1 MKKKILVV
9 VDSLNGGAG
18 NMAQI
23 LVKYLS
29 QSSDV
34 NLLLMNYVESNIK
47 YGVNEAIILKFDS
60 GKTKKIRYIIKAINY
75 LKKLFKHNKY
85 DIVVSLLDNNNTLCG
100 LSLYFNK
107 KVKLI
112 VSERS
117 NPLVIMPSNKMWTIL
132 RRIGYKRAD
141 YVSVQFDEFKTFDN
155 ARFLNKCV
163 ETPNIILSV
172 PYKREEKKSGVIK
185 FVSCA
190 RFAPIKRFDLMIK
203 MFKKVHDI
211 NPNTELNICGDGS
224 DREKII
230 KLIDDLNLSNCVK
243 LLGNTKDVYSVLK
256 ECDIY
261 LMTSKQEGFPNA
273 LSEGLATGLSAIV
286 FKCHNGISKLVVNE
300 YNGFCVEESNEDE
313 FVNKCLLLSNDYE
326 KINRFGKNS
335 IEIANKY
342 SPENILEI
350 WEKIIF

>member
-47 YGVNEAIILKFDS
+47 YGVNEKIILKFDS

-85 DIVVSLLDNNNTLCG
+85 DVVVSFLDNNNTLCG

-132 RRIGYKRAD
+132 RRIAYKRAD

-155 ARFLNKCV
+155 SRFLNKCV
-163 ETPNIILSV
+163 ETPNIILPAPV
-172 PYKREEKKSGVIK
+172 KRQSKNDGVVK

-190 RFAPIKRFDLMIK
+190 RFAQIKRFDLMIK
-203 MFKKVHDI
+203 LFKKVNDS
-211 NPNTELNICGDGS
+211 NPNTELYICGDGPEK
-224 DREKII
+224 DKII
-230 KLIDDLNLSNCVK
+230 NLINELELINSVK
-243 LLGNTKDVYSVLK
+243 LLGKTNDVYNVLK
-256 ECDIY
+256 ECDVY
-261 LMTSKQEGFPNA
+261 LMTSEQEGFPNA
-273 LSEGLATGLSAIV
+273 LSEALAVGLSAVV
-286 FKCHNGISKLVVNE
+286 FKCHDGISKLVVNDF
-300 YNGFCVEESNEDE
+300 NGFCINDGDE
-313 FVNKCLLLSNDYE
+313 NGFVDKCVQLSNDYQL
-326 KINRFGKNS
+326 INSFGKNS
-335 IEIANKY
+335 IEIADKY
-342 SPENILEI
+342 NPEKVLEV
-350 WEKIIF
+350 WNKIIF

>member
-1 MKKKILVV
+1 MNDNILIV
-9 VDSLNGGAG
+9 VDNLNGGAG

-23 LVKYLS
+23 LAKYLS
-29 QSSDV
+29 TKGIIHLLVLSNENFSTKYINSNV
-34 NLLLMNYVESNIK
+34 SVEFYYSNSKSKIKNLIDL
-47 YGVNEAIILKFDS
+47 
-60 GKTKKIRYIIKAINY
+60 TKKIKQIVKINKIKTIISFVN
-75 LKKLFKHNKY
+75 
-85 DIVVSLLDNNNTLCG
+85 NNNTICG

-117 NPLVIMPSNKMWTIL
+117 NPIVIMPSNKIWTIL
-132 RRIGYKRAD
+132 RRIAYKRAD

-155 ARFLNKCV
+155 SRFIKQCV
-163 ETPNIILSV
+163 ETPNIILSA
-172 PYKREEKKSGVIK
+172 PYKREDKKTGVIK

-313 FVNKCLLLSNDYE
+313 FVDKCLLLSNDYE

-350 WEKIIF
+350 WERIIF